1 MGSKSSSVSEEG
13 ANNTGE
19 QPKKSLYRRYEDAKS
34 GRNNEI
40 SDEDMKKYTGKTRDE
55 LNTWAKTAPDVAGNQ
70 VAGKIDTGPAS
81 GLGGA
86 AAAGGYGGWGYE
98 AGARAKYPP
107 QQRNDGKAKD
117 QDSD

>member
-1 MGSKSSSVSEEG
+1 MGSKSSSVSSEG
-13 ANNTGE
+13 GDQ

-34 GRNNEI
+34 GRNNQI

-55 LNTWAKTAPDVAGNQ
+55 LNEWAKTAPDVAGNQ
-70 VAGKIDTGPAS
+70 MAGKIDNGPAT

-86 AAAGGYGGWGYE
+86 AAAGGYGGWGFE

-107 QQRNDGKAKD
+107 TQPKNDGKAVD
-117 QDSD
+117 EDSE